1 MAKTKKASEKSG
13 KRKIEET
20 STKNKVQETRKDK
33 KMRISEKA
41 NGDSPK
47 NHRES
52 QVFAC
57 QYCQKNIT
65 RSRVD
70 HLLHEKFCSKYG
82 KFIDGNQCLICKAK
96 LKNRKG
102 VRHHMRTHHKNEGTD
117 PDPKNDSRG
126 NVQLLSN

>member
-41 NGDSPK
+41 NSDSPK

-57 QYCQKNIT
+57 QYCQKNI
-65 RSRVD
+65 SGVD

-96 LKNRKG
+96 LKNRTQ
-102 VRHHMRTHHKNEGTD
+102 VRGHMRYLH